1 MHGCPAPRGCVPL
14 SPPSIATV
22 LAFED
27 TTMKFAIGLGLL
39 AAACTIP
46 AAADSPLEEIV
57 VTSSRV
63 PMPLREVGT
72 SMSVLDDTTLTRLGF
87 NSLFDALR
95 TQPAVSVSNT
105 GGTGKA
111 ATLRIRGEEGYRTL
125 VLLDGIDISDTS
137 SPQVSPRMEQ
147 LMSAGIQRV
156 EILRGPQGL
165 MYGADAGGVIN
176 ITTRRPDDGL
186 GGQVSV
192 EGGRFGTQQ
201 FAASIGA
208 RSDAGDLHLSASD
221 FSSDGFNS
229 RTTDNVLRDDD
240 GYDNTTW
247 HGRLGWTPIEH
258 LRLGL
263 VVRDVEGENAFD
275 SCFTVDTFSPTDD
288 CADAYQQQ
296 AWRASVDYRAGRFS
310 HQLAFGHSETDRE
323 FFSAGT
329 ASFATEGE
337 LASASYLGSFRATDS
352 LTLVYGVDLEKES
365 IDDGTFDE
373 ERDQDGYY
381 LELQGGFS
389 DALFVTAGARYDDNE
404 DFGSYTSFRLSGAY
418 LLPMADGELKFKGT
432 VGTGF
437 RAPSLYEIAYNG
449 GAFAF
454 PPASGTSLAEEESEG
469 YDLGVAWSGTGGL
482 YLEAT
487 WFDQRVKDEIFFDL
501 AGFSGYLQG
510 DGEAES
516 SGVELAAAWPASTQ
530 LSLSANYTWND
541 TDASD
546 GAPRVFRPEHLANIG
561 LAWLPLGERLQFG
574 ANLRISRDAVNTD
587 GTPLDDYEVLD
598 VSASFKLL
606 SGFSVYGRVENL
618 LDEDYQEVPTYNT
631 AGRAAYAGLRY
642 RF

>member
-1 MHGCPAPRGCVPL
+1 
-14 SPPSIATV
+14 
-22 LAFED
+22 
-27 TTMKFAIGLGLL
+27 MKYVIGLGMLV
-39 AAACTIP
+39 AASVLP
-46 AAADSPLEEIV
+46 AAADNPLEEIV
-57 VTSSRV
+57 VTSSRI

-72 SMSVLDDTTLTRLGF
+72 SMSVLDDDALTRLGF
-87 NSLFDALR
+87 NTLYDALR

-105 GGTGKA
+105 GGAGKA

-176 ITTRRPDDGL
+176 ITTRTPDDGL
-186 GGQVSV
+186 GGQVSA
-192 EGGRFGTQQ
+192 EGGRYGTRQ

-208 RSDAGDLHLSASD
+208 RSEVGDIHLSASD
-221 FSSDGFNS
+221 FSTDGFNS
-229 RTTDNVLRDDD
+229 RTTDTVLRDDD

-247 HGRLGWTPIEH
+247 HGRLGWTPTED

-263 VVRDVEGENAFD
+263 VVRDVQGENAFD
-275 SCFTVDTFSPTDD
+275 SCFTVDTFAPTDD
-288 CADAYQQQ
+288 CADDYDQQ
-296 AWRASVDYRAGRFS
+296 AWRVSADYRSGSFS
-310 HQLAFGHSETDRE
+310 HQLAFNRSETNRE
-323 FFSAGT
+323 FFSEGAS
-329 ASFATEGE
+329 SFATEGE
-337 LASASYLGSFRATDS
+337 LTSVSYLGSLQATDS
-352 LTLVYGVDLEKES
+352 LTLVYGADLETES

-389 DALFVTAGARYDDNE
+389 DALFVTAGVRYDDNE
-404 DFGSYTSFRLSGAY
+404 DFGSYTSYRLSSAY
-418 LLPMADGELKFKGT
+418 LLPLASGELKFKGT

-454 PPASGTSLAEEESEG
+454 PPASDTSLAEEESEG
-469 YDLGVAWSGTGGL
+469 YDLGVAWSGGGGL

-516 SGVELAAAWPASTQ
+516 SGVELAAAWRAMSQ

-541 TDASD
+541 TEASD
-546 GAPRVFRPEHLANIG
+546 GSPRVFRPEHLANIG
-561 LAWLPLGERLQFG
+561 LAWLPLDERLQLG
-574 ANLRISRDAVNTD
+574 ANLRVSRDAVNTD
-587 GTPLDDYEVLD
+587 GTPLENYEVLD
-598 VSASFKLL
+598 ISASFELL
-606 SGFSVYGRVENL
+606 SGLSVYGRVENL
-618 LDEDYQEVPTYNT
+618 LDEDYEEVPTYNT

>member
-1 MHGCPAPRGCVPL
+1 M
-14 SPPSIATV
+14 
-22 LAFED
+22 
-27 TTMKFAIGLGLL
+27 
-39 AAACTIP
+39 
-46 AAADSPLEEIV
+46 
-57 VTSSRV
+57 TSSRI

-72 SMSVLDDTTLTRLGF
+72 SMSVLDDDALTRLGF
-87 NSLFDALR
+87 NTLYDALR

-105 GGTGKA
+105 GGAGKA

-176 ITTRRPDDGL
+176 ITTRTPDDGL
-186 GGQVSV
+186 GGQVSA
-192 EGGRFGTQQ
+192 EGGRYGTQQ

-208 RSDAGDLHLSASD
+208 RSEVGDIHLSASD
-221 FSSDGFNS
+221 FSTDGFNS
-229 RTTDNVLRDDD
+229 RTTDTVLRDDD

-247 HGRLGWTPIEH
+247 HGRLGWTPTED

-263 VVRDVEGENAFD
+263 VVRDVQGENAFD
-275 SCFTVDTFSPTDD
+275 SCFTVDTFAPTDD
-288 CADAYQQQ
+288 CADDYDQQ
-296 AWRASVDYRAGRFS
+296 AWRVSADYRSGSFS
-310 HQLAFGHSETDRE
+310 HQLAFNRSETDRE
-323 FFSAGT
+323 FFSEGAP
-329 ASFATEGE
+329 SFATEGE
-337 LASASYLGSFRATDS
+337 LTSVSYLGSFQATDS
-352 LTLVYGVDLEKES
+352 LTLVYGADLETES
-365 IDDGTFDE
+365 IDDGTFVE

-389 DALFVTAGARYDDNE
+389 DALFVTAGVRYDDNE
-404 DFGSYTSFRLSGAY
+404 DFGSYTSYRLSSAY
-418 LLPMADGELKFKGT
+418 LLPLASGELKFKGT

-454 PPASGTSLAEEESEG
+454 PPASDTSLAEEESEG
-469 YDLGVAWSGTGGL
+469 YDLGVAWSGGGGL

-516 SGVELAAAWPASTQ
+516 SGVELAAAWRAMSQ

-541 TDASD
+541 TEATD
-546 GAPRVFRPEHLANIG
+546 GSPRVFRPEHLANIG
-561 LAWLPLGERLQFG
+561 LAWLPLDERLQLG
-574 ANLRISRDAVNTD
+574 ANLRVSRDAVNTD
-587 GTPLDDYEVLD
+587 GTPLENYEVLD
-598 VSASFKLL
+598 ISASLEVL
-606 SGFSVYGRVENL
+606 SGLSVYGRVENL
-618 LDEDYQEVPTYNT
+618 LDEDYEEVPTYNT